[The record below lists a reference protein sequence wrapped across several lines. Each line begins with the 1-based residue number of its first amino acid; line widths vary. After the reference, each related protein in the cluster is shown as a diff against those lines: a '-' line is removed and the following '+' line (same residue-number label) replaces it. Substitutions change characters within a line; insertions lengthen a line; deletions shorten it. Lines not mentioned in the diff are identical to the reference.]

1 MAKKTTKTA
10 TKKAVKKTASKKAAT
25 ATTKKAAAKKVAAKK
40 PAAKK
45 AAPKKS
51 AAKKVAKKAL
61 PKKTPARKLVQTRIM
76 ARVDVGFGNALY
88 LRGEGAGLSW
98 EKGALMENISPY
110 EWVFSTTRAKAPIE
124 FKCLINDQI
133 WSEGANQSVAAGG
146 SSISSP
152 VFHW

>member
-10 TKKAVKKTASKKAAT
+10 TKKTVKKTASKKAAT
-25 ATTKKAAAKKVAAKK
+25 KTPAKKAAAKK
-40 PAAKK
+40 PATKK
-45 AAPKKS
+45 AAPKKT
-51 AAKKVAKKAL
+51 AAKKTATKTTAKK
-61 PKKTPARKLVQTRIM
+61 KSARTLVQTRVV

-98 EKGALMENISPY
+98 EKGTLMENISPY
-110 EWVFSTTRAKAPIE
+110 EWAFSTTRANAPVE

-133 WSEGANQSVAAGG
+133 WAEGENQTVAAGG